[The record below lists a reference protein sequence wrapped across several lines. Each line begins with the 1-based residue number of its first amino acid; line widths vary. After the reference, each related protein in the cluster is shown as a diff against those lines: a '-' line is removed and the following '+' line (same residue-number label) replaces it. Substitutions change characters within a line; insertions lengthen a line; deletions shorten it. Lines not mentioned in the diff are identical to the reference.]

1 MARFDIY
8 SNHGSNQKK
17 VPFLLDVQSN
27 VISGLTTRIVIPLR
41 PLSLFSSVSLP
52 ADLFP
57 LISIDGTDY
66 FLDTPQLGAIPLIA
80 VAAYVDFA
88 EGTMLDSPEQ
98 GRFTRIVLRL
108 HVTIPA
114 GTDLALA
121 QRQHHAAHEKCY
133 VANSVNFPILCEPVI
148 EFSA

>member
-66 FLDTPQLGAIPLIA
+66 FLDTPQLGAIPLSELKSKTSSARDRQFDILEA
-80 VAAYVDFA
+80 LDRALGAY
-88 EGTMLDSPEQ
+88 
-98 GRFTRIVLRL
+98 
-108 HVTIPA
+108 
-114 GTDLALA
+114 
-121 QRQHHAAHEKCY
+121 
-133 VANSVNFPILCEPVI
+133 
-148 EFSA
+148 